1 MKRDSAAEF
10 DFDHWSGLAASD
22 PASFFAERRRA
33 IEAFIASVPPDHAP
47 ALRDLQA
54 IIDQTRLEAGTPA
67 RAVSQ
72 LMDMLSDQLEVMRLH
87 LIRLRQES
95 LAMADRW
102 ESRD

>member
-10 DFDHWSGLAASD
+10 DFDHWADLAASD
-22 PASFFAERRRA
+22 PPGFFAERRRA
-33 IEAFIASVPPDHAP
+33 IEAFIASAPPQQAA

-72 LMDMLSDQLEVMRLH
+72 LMDMLSDQLEIMRLN

-95 LAMADRW
+95 LEMAERW
-102 ESRD
+102 EGRD